1 MILNR
6 FPNGYGD
13 EVRGIQSATQIKMS
27 SLLAFN
33 LGYEIMGACTSVVA
47 QDSNGHMYHGRN
59 LDFGL
64 FLGANF
70 SSGPNN
76 NFQWTN
82 TDLLRQITV
91 VTDFT
96 RNGQVCTFLYVFIY
110 IYVFYDKPIN
120 RCFTQVCHTSATWV
134 F

>member
-1 MILNR
+1 MFSPQQFINYLELHQNMLLNR
-6 FPNGYGD
+6 MPNGYGD
-13 EVRGIQSATQIKMS
+13 EIRGIQSATGLKMS

-47 QDSNGHMYHGRN
+47 QDTSGHTFHGRN

-64 FLGANF
+64 FLGFNA
-70 SSGPNN
+70 SSGPNE

-91 VTDFT
+91 LTDFT
-96 RNGQVCTFLYVFIY
+96 RGGQV
-110 IYVFYDKPIN
+110 
-120 RCFTQVCHTSATWV
+120 
-134 F
+134 

>member
-6 FPNGYGD
+6 MPNNYGD
-13 EVRGIQSATQIKMS
+13 EVRGIQSATQIEMS

-33 LGYEIMGACTSVVA
+33 LGYEIMGACTSTVA
-47 QDSNGHMYHGRN
+47 QDINGKMIHGRN

-64 FLGANF
+64 FLGSNF
-70 SSGPNN
+70 SSGPNE

-91 VTDFT
+91 ITDFT
-96 RNGQVCTFLYVFIY
+96 RAGQVCVLLYY
-110 IYVFYDKPIN
+110 
-120 RCFTQVCHTSATWV
+120 CS
-134 F
+134 